1 MVPKPSDALVYPDI
15 FILVALFAP
24 VGWMLVCFHELA
36 HSLVGRALGCPA
48 YTRIGN
54 RLWNLVCETDLS
66 GIYSLPRRLRYRPL
80 LAGMTWDLF
89 VLDSCL
95 LLKRLGID
103 WRPLR
108 LIAFMLFTGMAFQV
122 GVYMRTD
129 LYFVIVTATRV
140 DNLMSHARAEVRN
153 LLARL
158 RHRPSLAGG
167 LTPRQRLF
175 VRVYVAG
182 CSVGLAVGLLAFV
195 HLTLPVT
202 IQVLHLAAS
211 TIGRG
216 PSHASFWS
224 ATTTFTIIVAL
235 NTLLVATH
243 IRNRRAASRPS
254 ATSVR
259 ITAGGGL
266 ANEATMLQ

>member
-1 MVPKPSDALVYPDI
+1 
-15 FILVALFAP
+15 
-24 VGWMLVCFHELA
+24 
-36 HSLVGRALGCPA
+36 
-48 YTRIGN
+48 
-54 RLWNLVCETDLS
+54 
-66 GIYSLPRRLRYRPL
+66 
-80 LAGMTWDLF
+80 
-89 VLDSCL
+89 
-95 LLKRLGID
+95 
-103 WRPLR
+103 
-108 LIAFMLFTGMAFQV
+108 
-122 GVYMRTD
+122 
-129 LYFVIVTATRV
+129 
-140 DNLMSHARAEVRN
+140 
-153 LLARL
+153 
-158 RHRPSLAGG
+158 
-167 LTPRQRLF
+167 
-175 VRVYVAG
+175 
-182 CSVGLAVGLLAFV
+182 
-195 HLTLPVT
+195 VT